1 MITIYRTKRA
11 ILDTVDGQDNT
22 FFKSII
28 TGLQMY
34 LNQIEKNNKTKDGKI
49 IPYNYQSFVIDEDV
63 FLDYCENTGI
73 NYWDTIAAIINACD
87 LLEQS
92 DPTTLSDLW
101 DVFVAIKADKSILN
115 EEVPKGLNN
124 RTYIDEEDNT
134 VVNTWETWYSQNSSL
149 YNGVINFTE
158 DNIEKVLLLTR
169 NGNEK
174 INRKELKILYN
185 FVNNDNTYNS
195 ELLSKRK
202 YLEIK
207 NSLND
212 EVSI

>member
-1 MITIYRTKRA
+1 
-11 ILDTVDGQDNT
+11 
-22 FFKSII
+22 
-28 TGLQMY
+28 MY
-34 LNQIEKNNKTKDGKI
+34 LNQIEKNNKTKDGKT
-49 IPYNYQSFVIDEDV
+49 IPYNYQSFVIDENV
-63 FLDYCENTGI
+63 FLDYCESTGI
-73 NYWDTIAAIINACD
+73 NYWDTIAAIIDACD

-92 DPTTLSDLW
+92 NPNALSDLW

-115 EEVPKGLNN
+115 EEVPEGLNN
-124 RTYIDEEDNT
+124 RTYIDEENNT
-134 VVNTWETWYSQNSSL
+134 IVHTWETWYSQNSSL

-158 DNIEKVLLLTR
+158 DSAEKVLLLTR

-207 NSLND
+207 NSSND
-212 EVSI
+212 EVDI